1 MDRNKLVTMIE
12 IAVMAGLAQI
22 LSLFKF
28 GALWA
33 YGGSISLV
41 MVPIF
46 LMAYRRG
53 LKAGIVTGLIVGLLG
68 LILGG
73 TIVHPIQLA
82 LDYPLAYAVLGLA
95 GVMAAASEMNVNRII
110 SGLMLGTFLRLACH
124 FISGV
129 VWFGQYAPDGWPV
142 VLYSIAYNASY
153 LIPEMLITAL
163 VLVFLYKT
171 SPSFFKQ
178 STSSVQSVT
187 GVKM

>member
-22 LSLFKF
+22 LSLFEF

-33 YGGSISLV
+33 YGGSVSLV

-46 LMAYRRG
+46 LMAFRRG
-53 LKAGIVTGLIVGLLG
+53 LKAGVLTGLIVGLLG
-68 LILGG
+68 LVLGG
-73 TIVHPIQLA
+73 TIVHPVQLV

-95 GVMAAASEMNVNRII
+95 GVMSVASEMNVSRII
-110 SGLMLGTFLRLACH
+110 SGLMLGTLLRLACH

-129 VWFGQYAPDGWPV
+129 VWFGQYTPDDWPV
-142 VLYSIAYNASY
+142 AWYSIVYNASY
-153 LIPEMLITAL
+153 LIPEMLITTL

-187 GVKM
+187 SVKI